1 MSSHTDTQVK
11 VFDDDRARYIAE
23 LAARPS
29 RQTFKTL
36 LLLLLLRRPILS
48 GFLGFS
54 FSRACLGCVG
64 RSRCGL
70 TSLSKVHGTWLAF
83 FLNNTSRRHSASL
96 QDARRQQRQLREQ
109 LNDARQRETA
119 LHEHVS
125 ELEATHSETLQA
137 RLPSDSCQFL
147 SSVPSVF

>member
-29 RQTFKTL
+29 RQTFKTPPPPP
-36 LLLLLLRRPILS
+36 RPILS